1 MRTIKTLL
9 ILLILLIAG
18 FVVYM
23 YSGTYNIAATAPH
36 NELANWVFNT
46 TKKYSV
52 KKHAENIEPP
62 ELDDEKL
69 FKTGFSHYNDMCVG
83 CHGAPG
89 SEPAEGFNPSP
100 PALSEKA
107 LEFSPAEIF
116 WIVKNG
122 IKMTG
127 MPEFGSTH
135 SDDELWGIAAFTVRL
150 PDITPNEYKIM
161 KDEYEHSQHQHNH

>member
-1 MRTIKTLL
+1 MKTIL
-9 ILLILLIAG
+9 ILLILLVAAF
-18 FVVYM
+18 FVYI

-36 NELANWVFNT
+36 SELANWVFNT

-52 KKHAENIEPP
+52 KKHAEDIKQP
-62 ELDDEKL
+62 ELDDENL
-69 FKTGFSHYNDMCVG
+69 VNTGFSHYNDMCVG

-89 SEPAEGFNPSP
+89 SEPASGFNPAP
-100 PALSEKA
+100 PGLAEKA
-107 LEFSPAEIF
+107 LEFSPAEMF

-135 SDDELWGIAAFTVRL
+135 SEDEIWSIVAFTVKL
-150 PDITPNEYKIM
+150 PRMTEEQYKTLREESENI
-161 KDEYEHSQHQHNH
+161 QHEHNH